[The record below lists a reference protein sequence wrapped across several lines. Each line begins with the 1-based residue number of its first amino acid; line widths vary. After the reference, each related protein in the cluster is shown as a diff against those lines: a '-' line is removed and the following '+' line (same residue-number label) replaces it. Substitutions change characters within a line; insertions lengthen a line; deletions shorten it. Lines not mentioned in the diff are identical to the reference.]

1 MELAPWHWIVVAVIA
16 VLLFG
21 GKKLP
26 ELGKG
31 LGEGWRG
38 FKDGLSGTSQDAAKT
53 PPANPVETTHA
64 VTPKP
69 DETIKS

>member
-1 MELAPWHWIVVAVIA
+1 MEFQPWHILVVLVIA

-38 FKDGLSGTSQDAAKT
+38 FKDGLSGTSDTTAKT

-69 DETIKS
+69 DETQKS